1 MRVKPT
7 PVISVALLLLYV
19 ALVAAIWA
27 VNGVDYETVAD
38 SSDTVLKG
46 IVIPVGVGAVFL
58 AVAASWLNW
67 WRPAMVEETRSGPR
81 WGLVVPALLIV
92 MALSG
97 VVTID
102 FGAASTAT
110 LLLLA
115 LGTGLVGFSEELL
128 TRGLMIVGFRGTLSE
143 GWVWFLSSL
152 LFGLLH
158 GLNVFFGQ
166 SIGATLY
173 QVLFAF
179 LLGTAFYVTRRITGL
194 LVVNMVIHA
203 IWDFG
208 ALGTEHSGGDSSPI
222 GGVLLWPT
230 AILAFVVLA
239 RILRTPADAP
249 KESIRSDLGQ

>member
-7 PVISVALLLLYV
+7 AVISVALLFIYM
-19 ALVAAIWA
+19 AFVAAIWTI
-27 VNGVDYETVAD
+27 NGVDYETVAE
-38 SSDTVLKG
+38 SSDSVLKG
-46 IVIPVGVGAVFL
+46 IVIPVGAGAIFL
-58 AVAASWLNW
+58 AVAASWLGW
-67 WRPAMVEETRSGPR
+67 WRPAMVETSRVGPR
-81 WGLVVPALLIV
+81 WGFVVPALLLVI
-92 MALSG
+92 ALSG
-97 VVTID
+97 VVSID

-166 SIGATLY
+166 SVGATVR
-173 QVLFAF
+173 QIVFAF
-179 LLGTAFYVTRRITGL
+179 LLGTAFYVTRRLTGL
-194 LVVNMVIHA
+194 LVVTMVIHA

-208 ALGTEHSGGDSSPI
+208 ALGTEHSGAEASGI
-222 GGVLLWPT
+222 GGLLLWP
-230 AILAFVVLA
+230 AVILALVVLA
-239 RILRTPADAP
+239 KILRSPATTTDEP
-249 KESIRSDLGQ
+249 IRSDVA